1 MKQLI
6 VMVATVMLGISIG
19 VMVMSFT
26 TQAESVSGTVGSKV
40 DDIISVYETTGETE
54 YGAFYG

>member
-6 VMVATVMLGISIG
+6 VMVATVMLGIAIG

-26 TQAESVSGTVGSKV
+26 TQAESVSDTVGSTV
-40 DDIISVYETTGETE
+40 DDIISVYEATGGTD
-54 YGAFYG
+54 

>member
-6 VMVATVMLGISIG
+6 VMVATVMLGIAIG

-26 TQAESVSGTVGSKV
+26 EQAENVSESVETTVE
-40 DDIISVYETTGETE
+40 DIIDVYEETGSTE
-54 YGAFYG
+54 

>member
-6 VMVATVMLGISIG
+6 VMVATVMLGIAIG

-26 TQAESVSGTVGSKV
+26 TQAESVSETVGSTV
-40 DDIISVYETTGETE
+40 EGIISVYETTGGTD
-54 YGAFYG
+54 